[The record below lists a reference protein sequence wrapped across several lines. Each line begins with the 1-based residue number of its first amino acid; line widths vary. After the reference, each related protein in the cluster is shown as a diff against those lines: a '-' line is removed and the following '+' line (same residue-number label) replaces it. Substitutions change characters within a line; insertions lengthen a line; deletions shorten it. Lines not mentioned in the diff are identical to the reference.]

1 MQVPQTS
8 GMRGRVGVAA
18 VAALASCALL
28 EGNRK
33 LFVENDAWVAEV
45 LAGLAKLDAAYLK

>member
-1 MQVPQTS
+1 MPQTS